1 MRLICLRHPATVIS
15 AEVCYGRTD
24 VPCEASAQAAF
35 VSHWAHQL
43 MQHRAEPV
51 AAIYCSPLLRCKVPA
66 QQLAQRLG
74 LTLQEDSRLM
84 EADFGRWEGQ
94 RWNAIGREAID
105 AWVADF
111 AHHAPG
117 GGESVA
123 DVLARVASWVLATQ
137 QYTPSRSGAAVLVTH
152 AGVIAALAWLAQHG
166 LSYLSRLPRAD
177 EWPPVRVAHGES
189 WALDWPP
196 DPPE

>member
-1 MRLICLRHPATVIS
+1 MRLICLRHPATAIS
-15 AEVCYGRTD
+15 ADVCHGRTD
-24 VPCEASAQAAF
+24 LPCDAGAQAAF

-43 MQHRAEPV
+43 MQHGVEPV
-51 AAIYCSPLLRCKVPA
+51 RAIYCSPLLRCKAPA
-66 QQLAQRLG
+66 QQLAQRLE

-123 DVLARVASWVLATQ
+123 DVLARVASWVLAAQ
-137 QYTPSRSGAAVLVTH
+137 PYKPGWSGATVLVTH

-177 EWPPVRVAHGES
+177 EWPPVRVAYGES
-189 WALDWPP
+189 WAVDWPP
-196 DPPE
+196 DQP

>member
-1 MRLICLRHPATVIS
+1 
-15 AEVCYGRTD
+15 
-24 VPCEASAQAAF
+24 
-35 VSHWAHQL
+35 
-43 MQHRAEPV
+43 MQHGVEPV
-51 AAIYCSPLLRCKVPA
+51 TAIYCSPLLRCKAPA
-66 QQLAQRLG
+66 QQLAQRLE

-111 AHHAPG
+111 AHYAPG

-123 DVLARVASWVLATQ
+123 DVLARVASWVLAAQ
-137 QYTPSRSGAAVLVTH
+137 PYKPGWSGATVLVTH

-189 WALDWPP
+189 WAVDWPP